1 MKKVNLALGFGIVI
15 VVATAVVVTGI
26 IINAIYCLRY

>member
-15 VVATAVVVTGI
+15 VVATAVVVTGVVI
-26 IINAIYCLRY
+26 KQ